1 MKILF
6 EDEFEE
12 YLFARWAD
20 YIEQLENTENRLNY
34 FEFEEEHKDQLLQ
47 FFRLSKIN
55 EKKSDGD
62 FQEWLSKNMT
72 NKTLH

>member
-1 MKILF
+1 MF

>member
-1 MKILF
+1 LKILF